1 MKLPAFV
8 SFQNLSFSLSALSL
22 ALSPTLQASGFQ
34 LLEQS
39 ASGQGLSYA
48 GAAAERQDV
57 SSMWFNPAVLSHLS
71 SNQMALAGHVIAPSA
86 RFSNDGSTGPVAPS
100 TGGFLSGSG
109 DDGATVGFVPNLY
122 WAHRLG
128 EHTFGLGVNVPFGQH
143 ISYDED
149 WVGRYHAT
157 ETDLKTVN
165 INPAWSLAVND
176 RWQIGL
182 GLNAQYV
189 DVVLE
194 QKINQSGIGDN
205 TDANA
210 KVTGDSWAFGWNA
223 GLMFQPVESLNLGL
237 SYRSKMDHDVSGKV
251 DYDNINATLNHIFYD
266 AGASA
271 SVTLPASASL
281 AMDYQINAQWQI
293 LAGTTWTQWSGYDE
307 LVVEFDNRSPDS
319 ESNQDFND
327 SWRFSLGTVYH
338 ANDALRLR
346 TGVAYDNTPVPSQAH
361 RSPRTPDVD
370 RRWFSV
376 GLGYDLAKDW
386 TLDLGYS
393 YLWSD
398 KAKVDYAQTND
409 LGTNTLKGE
418 YESTVNIFS
427 AQLVWRY

>member
-1 MKLPAFV
+1 
-8 SFQNLSFSLSALSL
+8 
-22 ALSPTLQASGFQ
+22 
-34 LLEQS
+34 
-39 ASGQGLSYA
+39 
-48 GAAAERQDV
+48 
-57 SSMWFNPAVLSHLS
+57 MWFNPAVLSNLS

-86 RFSNDGSTGPVAPS
+86 RFSNDGSTGVVGNSGAPAFQPV
-100 TGGFLSGSG
+100 GGQLSGTG

-122 WAHRLG
+122 WAHRFG
-128 EHTFGLGVNVPFGQH
+128 EQTFGLGINVPFGQH
-143 ISYDED
+143 ISYDEN

-165 INPAWSLAVND
+165 INPAWSTAIND
-176 RWQIGL
+176 QWQIGL

-194 QKINQSGIGDN
+194 QKINQTALGDD
-205 TDANA
+205 DANA

-223 GLMFQPVESLNLGL
+223 GVMFQPMASLNIGL
-237 SYRSKMDHDVSGKV
+237 SYRSRMNHEVSGKV
-251 DYDNINATLNHIFYD
+251 DYDNINSTVGLPALGGSTLNQALYD
-266 AGASA
+266 ADASA

-281 AMDYQINAQWQI
+281 ALDYRVNAQWQI

-307 LVVEFDNRSPDS
+307 LVVEFDNGASDS

-327 SWRFSLGTVYH
+327 SWRYSLGTVYH
-338 ANDALRLR
+338 ASEALRLR
-346 TGVAYDNTPVPSQAH
+346 TGLAYDNTPVPGKEQ

-370 RRWFSV
+370 RRWVSI
-376 GLGYDLAKDW
+376 GLGYDLAKDL

-393 YLWSD
+393 HLWAD
-398 KAKVDYAQTND
+398 KAKVNYAQTNS

-418 YESTVNIFS
+418 YDSTVNIFS